1 MKKLLFALFIT
12 AAMTITQPAA
22 SVSLSSRKITAPPD
36 MSAETAYLTVCNL
49 SYENK
54 DAILRYIKN
63 ADIPAL
69 FWMTES
75 EIRNSPALVREIIVS
90 GYRVGIMLTEETYDE
105 FERAGD
111 LLFEAAYTVSDC
123 VSVRGSL
130 TNSAERRVDAND
142 IPVVFGTVTALRV
155 AKYNVAPLPETTE
168 ILSEIMR

>member
-1 MKKLLFALFIT
+1 MKKLLFTLFIT
-12 AAMTITQPAA
+12 AAMTLTQPAP

-49 SYENK
+49 SFDNK
-54 DAILRYIKN
+54 DAVLRYIKN

-75 EIRNSPALVREIIVS
+75 EIKNRPSLIREIIVR

-105 FERAGD
+105 YKRACD
-111 LLFEAAYTVSDC
+111 LLFEAAYTVADC
-123 VSVRGSL
+123 VSVRGVL
-130 TNSAERRVDAND
+130 TNSAEMRVDANE
-142 IPVVFGTVTALRV
+142 IPVVFGTVTALR
-155 AKYNVAPLPETTE
+155 AAGYNIAPLPETTE